1 MVSIKVGNDTSYHS
15 QIKIPQGNESM
26 KVVDV
31 TKSYNHTYGFD
42 FLELALLIV
51 GILILIELSK
61 VRGIFYYVSLTLQDL
76 VEVLV
81 FLIIIYVILKIIS
94 SVIAMIFYS
103 KGEKV
108 ISTLENEGDKDVEQK
123 L

>member
-15 QIKIPQGNESM
+15 QIKIPQGKEST

-42 FLELALLIV
+42 FLQLALLIV
-51 GILILIELSK
+51 AILILIELSK
-61 VRGIFYYVSLTLQDL
+61 VKGIFYYVSLTLQDL
-76 VEVLV
+76 IEVLV
-81 FLIIIYVILKIIS
+81 FLIIIYVIVQIIS
-94 SVIAMIFYS
+94 SVIGMILYS
-103 KGEKV
+103 KGEHT
-108 ISTLENEGDKDVEQK
+108 ISMLEGEGDKDVEQK